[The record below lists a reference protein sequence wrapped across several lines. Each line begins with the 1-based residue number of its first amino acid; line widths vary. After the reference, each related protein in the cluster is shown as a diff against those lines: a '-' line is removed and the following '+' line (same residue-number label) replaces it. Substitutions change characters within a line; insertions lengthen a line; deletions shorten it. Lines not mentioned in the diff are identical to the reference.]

1 MLTFK
6 SSDLTHKR
14 SEVMKAARDGAALIQ
29 LRETN
34 GEVRE
39 EFVLMSVDAIKKL
52 DAGDIAWYINDG
64 NHLVKG

>member
-1 MLTFK
+1 MEIFK

-14 SEVMKAARDGAALIQ
+14 SEVMKAARDGGALIQ

-39 EFVLMSVDAIKKL
+39 EFVLIPLTEGAIWSLYQSSEQGLTK
-52 DAGDIAWYINDG
+52 
-64 NHLVKG
+64 LVKG